1 MIAYVEG
8 RRAESA
14 GNACV
19 VVTEN
24 GVGYEIFLPAH
35 ALAALPEK
43 GGRAAFHTCL
53 MVREDAQELYGFP
66 SWEERQTFIVLT
78 SISKVGAKTAL
89 AVLSL
94 FRPEDLRRIVLED
107 DVLALTRVSGIGKK
121 TAQHVFL
128 ELKYK
133 LKVEGMPQAAPL
145 AGKGERPGGV
155 YRDALDGLGN
165 LGYPEE
171 EVAPLVRKILHDE
184 ADLDVAGALRAV
196 LKELAKRK

>member
-1 MIAYVEG
+1 
-8 RRAESA
+8 
-14 GNACV
+14 
-19 VVTEN
+19 
-24 GVGYEIFLPAH
+24 
-35 ALAALPEK
+35 
-43 GGRAAFHTCL
+43 
-53 MVREDAQELYGFP
+53 
-66 SWEERQTFIVLT
+66 
-78 SISKVGAKTAL
+78 
-89 AVLSL
+89 
-94 FRPEDLRRIVLED
+94 
-107 DVLALTRVSGIGKK
+107 VLALTRVSGIGKK

>member
-19 VVTEN
+19 VVTAS
-24 GVGYEIFLPAH
+24 GIGYEIFLPAH
-35 ALAALPEK
+35 ALAALPDK
-43 GGRAAFHTCL
+43 GGPVAFHTCL

-107 DVLALTRVSGIGKK
+107 DVLALTRVSGIGRK

-145 AGKGERPGGV
+145 AAKGERPGSV
-155 YRDALDGLGN
+155 YRDALDGLAN

-171 EVAPLVRKILHDE
+171 EVAPLLRKILHE
-184 ADLDVAGALRAV
+184 ESDLDVAGALRAA
-196 LKELAKRK
+196 LKEMAKRK

>member
-8 RRAESA
+8 RRAENA

-24 GVGYEIFLPAH
+24 GVGYEIFLPTH
-35 ALAALPEK
+35 ALAELPDK
-43 GGRAAFHTCL
+43 GGHVAFHTCL

-133 LKVEGMPQAAPL
+133 LKVEGMPQTAPL
-145 AGKGERPGGV
+145 AAKGERPGGV
-155 YRDALDGLGN
+155 YRDALDGFAN

-171 EVAPLVRKILHDE
+171 EVAPILRKILHDE
-184 ADLDVAGALRAV
+184 PDLDVAGALRAA
-196 LKELAKRK
+196 LKDLAKKK